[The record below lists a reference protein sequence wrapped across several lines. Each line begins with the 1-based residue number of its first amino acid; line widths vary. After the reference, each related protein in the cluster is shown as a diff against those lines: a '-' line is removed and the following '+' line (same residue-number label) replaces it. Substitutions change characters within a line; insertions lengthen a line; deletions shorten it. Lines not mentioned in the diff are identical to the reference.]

1 MIIKLLHESIF
12 FHDPEILINF
22 IHPKLAGYKE
32 HNGTRFD
39 NIPESNGG
47 VALPATSASPLDRE
61 QRQGVLEILRVRDE
75 ILPLDG
81 DCRYL
86 NFVSNV

>member
-1 MIIKLLHESIF
+1 MKYV
-12 FHDPEILINF
+12 
-22 IHPKLAGYKE
+22 HPKLAGYKE

-39 NIPESNGG
+39 NLPESNGG

-61 QRQGVLEILRVRDE
+61 QRQGVLDILRVRDD

-81 DCRYL
+81 DCRGFEFCFKCL
-86 NFVSNV
+86 AK

>member
-1 MIIKLLHESIF
+1 M
-12 FHDPEILINF
+12 
-22 IHPKLAGYKE
+22 AGYKE

-61 QRQGVLEILRVRDE
+61 QRQSILDILRVRDYVNSSTRGSDE
-75 ILPLDG
+75 I
-81 DCRYL
+81 
-86 NFVSNV
+86 